1 MFPSG
6 HVSGGTRPVRLW
18 PPPSLWTP
26 AIFWA
31 LVVAQA
37 GYSGFEETW
46 EVKYGM
52 DIDSVLTEWV
62 DWKPT
67 ESTTYSNTTLYN

>member
-1 MFPSG
+1 M
-6 HVSGGTRPVRLW
+6 
-18 PPPSLWTP
+18 
-26 AIFWA
+26 
-31 LVVAQA
+31 AQA

-52 DIDSVLTEWV
+52 DIDSVPTEWV